1 MSCLLS
7 RLVAMFVP
15 FCSIA
20 AYGAAPFEILNRE
33 GTQISG
39 AILQELGEDL
49 LRYRVDANE
58 LELART
64 SVVSI
69 RSSIDPRPRSSG
81 TATVLRLVNGDILAG
96 QLASLG
102 DAGLIWMLGPEDRST
117 GVRLNVP
124 LEYVLGISFGL
135 SVNDALK
142 ALVPRESQTG
152 ADQLRL
158 SNGDELTGD
167 LSELSLEQ
175 LTLETETGTT
185 RIPLKTVRTI
195 LFNEELTHTPARSPE
210 RTLIML
216 EPGTRITLSNFQI
229 SRDSLIS
236 GETVFGESL
245 ELSLN
250 QLGAAVFLDPSVQPL
265 SEREPELISYRPFLS
280 AIPAIRT
287 NSGVRGGL
295 LQIGAKPYLTGLGMQ
310 SRTEMTWSLEP
321 SDEYLISEIGLD
333 LEAKQQGSLRFR
345 ILLDGEQV
353 FESSELTGSDPPHP
367 LRIDLRQKKSLTLIA
382 DFGRDGDVLDLAV
395 WGNALLL
402 KSPAVPRPVE

>member
-1 MSCLLS
+1 
-7 RLVAMFVP
+7 
-15 FCSIA
+15 
-20 AYGAAPFEILNRE
+20 
-33 GTQISG
+33 
-39 AILQELGEDL
+39 
-49 LRYRVDANE
+49 
-58 LELART
+58 
-64 SVVSI
+64 
-69 RSSIDPRPRSSG
+69 
-81 TATVLRLVNGDILAG
+81 VNGDILAG

-102 DAGLIWMLGPEDRST
+102 DAGLIWILSPEDRTT

-135 SVNDALK
+135 SMNDALK
-142 ALVPRESQTG
+142 ALVPRKSQTG

-185 RIPLKTVRTI
+185 EIPLKTVRTI

-250 QLGAAVFLDPSVQPL
+250 QLGAAVFLDSSVQPL
-265 SEREPELISYRPFLS
+265 SEREPEMISYRPFLS

-295 LQIGAKPYLTGLGMQ
+295 LQIGSQPYLTGLGMQ

-321 SDEYLISEIGLD
+321 SDEFLISDIGLD
-333 LEAKQQGSLRFR
+333 IEAKQQGSLRFR

-402 KSPAVPRPVE
+402 KSPAEPRPVE

>member
-20 AYGAAPFEILNRE
+20 AYGAAPFELLNRE

-39 AILQELGEDL
+39 AILQEMGEDR
-49 LRYRVDANE
+49 LRYRVDGNE
-58 LELART
+58 LELVRT
-64 SVVSI
+64 SLVSI

-81 TATVLRLVNGDILAG
+81 TAAVLRLVNGDILAG

-102 DAGLIWMLGPEDRST
+102 DAGLIWMLGPEDRTT

-135 SVNDALK
+135 SMNDALK

-158 SNGDELTGD
+158 SNEDELTGD

-185 RIPLKTVRTI
+185 GIPLKTVRTI
-195 LFNEELTHTPARSPE
+195 LFNEELTHTPARSAE

-265 SEREPELISYRPFLS
+265 SERKPESISYRPFLS

-287 NSGVRGGL
+287 NTGVRGGL
-295 LQIGAKPYLTGLGMQ
+295 LQIGSEPYLTGLGMQ

-321 SDEYLISEIGLD
+321 SDEFLISDIGLD

-345 ILLDGEQV
+345 VLLDGEQV
-353 FESSELTGSDPPHP
+353 FESSELTGGDAPHP
-367 LRIDLRQKKSLTLIA
+367 LRIDLRQRKSLTLIA

-402 KSPAVPRPVE
+402 KSPASAVP